1 MRAKHFKPERS
12 NTDRLWELA
21 MKLTIVIP
29 ALNEEDAIG
38 STIERTLAAREH
50 IVAASPVDAVE
61 VIVVSDG
68 STDRTA
74 EIAASYDGV
83 KLIEFEHNRGYGAA
97 IKEGFR
103 QGTGDLVSFLDGDGT
118 CDPKFFATLC
128 TAIVKENAAVAIGSR
143 LGAGSEMPRV
153 RRLGNRVYALIL
165 SALSNRVV
173 SDTASGMRVIRRS
186 ALEQLYPLP
195 DGLHF
200 TPAMSARVLSDDRL
214 QIVERPMAY
223 AERIGESKLHVLRDG
238 VRFLRTILEM
248 TLMWRPTK
256 LFALSAC
263 LCLTVMTLLAVHP
276 VEVWLRAGRLGEDMI
291 YRLLFCSLL
300 GSAGVTLLSASVLC
314 ENLHRLWTP
323 DVARRSFSAETLDRA
338 YSFTGLVIAA
348 VPAVPV
354 LLALIGPG
362 VWTRITDG
370 YVAIHWSRVVL
381 AGLIAFSIGQMFVTV
396 LVANLIRFHTDR
408 RSMNAH
414 GTERATAMASATK
427 PVSDTQRSRAMP
439 TVA

>member
-1 MRAKHFKPERS
+1 MKHFKLERS
-12 NTDRLWELA
+12 ISDRLWELA
-21 MKLTIVIP
+21 MKLTVVIP
-29 ALNEEDAIG
+29 ALNEEEAIG

-50 IVAASPVDAVE
+50 IVARGPVDAVE

-74 EIAASYDGV
+74 EIARGFADV
-83 KLIEFEHNRGYGAA
+83 TLIEFEHNRGYGAA

-103 QGTGDLVSFLDGDGT
+103 LGTGDLVSFLDADGT
-118 CDPKFFATLC
+118 CDPRFLSTLC
-128 TAIVKENAAVAIGSR
+128 TAIVEEDAAVAIGSR

-165 SALSNRVV
+165 SALSNRLV

-186 ALEQLYPLP
+186 ALEKLYPLP
-195 DGLHF
+195 DGLNF
-200 TPAMSARVLSDDRL
+200 TPAMSARVLCDDRL
-214 QIVERPMAY
+214 RIVERPMAY

-256 LFALSAC
+256 LFALSAGVC
-263 LCLTVMTLLAVHP
+263 LMVMLLLAVHP
-276 VEVWLRAGRLGEDMI
+276 VEVWLRVGRLEEDMI

-323 DVARRSFSAETLDRA
+323 DASERRFSAEVLDRA
-338 YSFTGLVIAA
+338 YSFTGLAIAA
-348 VPAVPV
+348 VPAIPV
-354 LLALIGPG
+354 LVVLIGPG
-362 VWTRITDG
+362 LWTRITDG

-381 AGLIAFSIGQMFVTV
+381 AGLIAFSLGQMLVTV
-396 LVANLIRFHTDR
+396 LVANLIRFHTVRKSIHFADADRSIVVAAPSKSR
-408 RSMNAH
+408 RSPRH
-414 GTERATAMASATK
+414 RQAS
-427 PVSDTQRSRAMP
+427 Q
-439 TVA
+439 TVV